1 MADKGTYF
9 DPNVGVVL
17 QNYIENKAKFLGTGG
32 YTEEGFAAMEKGV
45 PVVIVSSCSSA
56 RSGPRS

>member
-17 QNYIENKAKFLGTGG
+17 QNYLENKAKFLGIGN
-32 YTEEGFAAMEKGV
+32 YTEEGFAAMEKAI
-45 PVVIVSSCSSA
+45 PSSSTCSSA
-56 RSGPRS
+56 H